1 MSQKYLLP
9 CSCGRS
15 CEIET
20 VQAGQMITCTCG
32 QTQQVPSLL
41 KIRNLPVAEEK
52 KTDHSERSKPKPETG
67 KMRQVFFLLGVI
79 FFLPAVI
86 FFIWALFSYPL
97 PRDVSRKQEW
107 FSYGSTKLLYQN
119 STPIPDFEHTIL
131 LIRNE
136 DFDQMNPMELYFYF
150 KILERGPNFS
160 YNFQENYQALRDAYH
175 IRVAAGA
182 VVLFLVLMSFTASF
196 FMPKRDVIVTG
207 WSGSEWK

>member
-1 MSQKYLLP
+1 MVT
-9 CSCGRS
+9 CS
-15 CEIET
+15 
-20 VQAGQMITCTCG
+20 CG
-32 QTQQVPSLL
+32 QTQRVPSLL
-41 KIRNLPVAEEK
+41 KIKNLPVAEER
-52 KTDHSERSKPKPETG
+52 KTDNAELSKLKHETS

-86 FFIWALFSYPL
+86 FFIWTLLSYPL

-107 FSYGSTKLLYQN
+107 FSYGQTELYQN
-119 STPIPDFEHTIL
+119 SNPIPDFEHTIL
-131 LIRNE
+131 WIRNE
-136 DFDQMNPMELYFYF
+136 DFDRMGPMELYFHF

-160 YNFQENYQALRDAYH
+160 YNFQENYQALRNAYH

-182 VVLFLVLMSFTASF
+182 VVLFLVLLSFTASF